1 MFKLI
6 KELRRR
12 EVFRTVGLY
21 VGISWIL
28 IEAASVMLPAFEAPD
43 WTLRAVI
50 IVAIIGLPV
59 ATVLAWFFDINESGI
74 EIQADASDTVVI
86 PFGGRKTDF
95 AVIGVLAVAL
105 IISVYINVTGT
116 RTGVAVEL
124 EPVSVLIADFDNE
137 TGDAMFDGL
146 LEQALTIGVEA
157 APNITAYKRTAAQ
170 ESHKRLNPD
179 AAEGLDSVAA
189 QLVAVREG
197 IQMVLSGSIASA
209 GDGYDL
215 AMTGHDS
222 ISDEDSFSVSV
233 TAKSRNDVLAA
244 VGTLSEE
251 VREALGDRSFKD
263 KESATVENFTAASLE
278 AARDYITAL
287 DLAYRGDHEEALA
300 LFESATQ
307 KDPNFGRAYSGW
319 ALSAYKLGK
328 KDEADEL
335 WKQALALMNTMTE
348 RERLRTLGLYYAVVT
363 QNLVKAK
370 ETFAELV
377 TKYPSDVS
385 ARNNLQVVSFMTL
398 DFQRASDEGKVLLE
412 LYPNSSLYRSNF
424 ALLATYS
431 GEFAAADAAAQQLII
446 DDPDY
451 AVSYLVIA
459 SAAMSRGDYGAARDA
474 YSTML
479 TATKSEYDDSMG
491 TFGLADIELYL
502 GNFANAREL
511 ASQGIEDNLAA
522 GNKVGAATKLI
533 LVAESYLGEGSN
545 QEAAKTARRAYE
557 AAARTSQKV
566 LAALVAIAAG
576 EPALAREVS
585 ESLGKELQPQSR
597 AYGLMIEGALLRQ
610 EGEYIAAIDKLRAAI
625 DMADL
630 WLIRYQLGRAYF
642 DAGFLAESGDEFR
655 LAGTDRQG
663 EATAVF
669 LDDVPTYRY
678 LAELPYWLGRSEEG
692 LGMTDAAKENFMKY
706 VAIRTNGGPLVDDA
720 RQRAGQ

>member
-1 MFKLI
+1 MHRLI

-21 VGISWIL
+21 VGIGWIT
-28 IEAASVMLPAFEAPD
+28 IEGASVMLPAFDAPE
-43 WTLRAVI
+43 WVLRAVI
-50 IVAIIGLPV
+50 ILAIVGLPV
-59 ATVLAWFFDINESGI
+59 AIVLAWIYDATDSGV
-74 EIQADASDTVVI
+74 EVQADPTDTVVI

-95 AVIGVLAVAL
+95 VVIGVLTMAL
-105 IISVYINVTGT
+105 GFSLYLNLTSTG
-116 RTGVAVEL
+116 TGVAETI
-124 EPVSVLIADFDNE
+124 EPISVLIADFDNQ

-146 LEQALTIGVEA
+146 LEQALTIGVEV
-157 APNITAYKRTAAQ
+157 APNITAYQRTAAQ
-170 ESHKRLNPD
+170 ESYKRLNPD
-179 AAEGLDSVAA
+179 AAEALDKVAA

-197 IQMVLSGSIASA
+197 IQMVLIGSIASA
-209 GDGYDL
+209 GNGYDL
-215 AMTGHDS
+215 VMTGHDS
-222 ISDEDSFSVSV
+222 ISDEDSFRVAVS
-233 TAKSRNDVLAA
+233 AKSRNDVLAA

-251 VREALGDRSFKD
+251 VREALGDQSFKD

-278 AARDYITAL
+278 AARDYVNAL
-287 DLAYRGDHEEALA
+287 DFSYRGEHEVAMA
-300 LFESATQ
+300 LFESAAQ

-335 WKQALALMNTMTE
+335 WKQALTLMNTMTE

-363 QNLVKAK
+363 QNLIKAK
-370 ETFAELV
+370 ESFAELV
-377 TKYPSDVS
+377 TKYPSDAA

-398 DFQRASDEGKVLLE
+398 DFQRASDEGKVLLK

-431 GEFAAADAAAQQLII
+431 GEFAEADAAAQQLVT

-459 SAAMSRGDYGAARDA
+459 SAAMSRGDYDAARDA
-474 YSTML
+474 YNTML
-479 TATKSEYDDSMG
+479 TATKSEYDESMG

-502 GNFANAREL
+502 GNFAKARDL
-511 ASQGIEDNLAA
+511 ASQGIEENLAA
-522 GNKVGAATKLI
+522 GNKAGAATKLI
-533 LVAESYLGEGSN
+533 LVAESYLGEGNN
-545 QEAAKTARRAYE
+545 QEAAETARRAYE
-557 AAARTSQKV
+557 AGTRTSQKV
-566 LAALVAIAAG
+566 SAALIAIAAG
-576 EPALAREVS
+576 ESALAREVS

-610 EGEYIAAIDKLRAAI
+610 EGERIPAIDKLQAAI
-625 DMADL
+625 EMADL

-642 DAGFLAESGDEFR
+642 DAGFFAASGDEFR
-655 LAGTDRQG
+655 LCGTDRQG

-678 LAELPYWLGRSEEG
+678 LAELPYWLGRSEES
-692 LGMTDAAKENFMKY
+692 LGMTDAAKENFMRY
-706 VAIRTNGGPLVDDA
+706 VATRSNGGPLVDDA

>member
-1 MFKLI
+1 MLRLI

-21 VGISWIL
+21 VGIGWIT
-28 IEAASVMLPAFEAPD
+28 IEGASVMLPAFDAPE
-43 WTLRAVI
+43 WVLRAVI
-50 IVAIIGLPV
+50 ILAIIGLPV
-59 ATVLAWFFDINESGI
+59 AIVLAWIYDVTDSGI
-74 EIQADASDTVVI
+74 AVQTDPTDTVVV
-86 PFGGRKTDF
+86 PFGGRKADF
-95 AVIGVLAVAL
+95 VVIGILTMALGFSLYLNLTGDGTAVTET
-105 IISVYINVTGT
+105 I
-116 RTGVAVEL
+116 
-124 EPVSVLIADFDNE
+124 EPISVLIADFDNQ

-157 APNITAYKRTAAQ
+157 APNIAAYQRTAAQ
-170 ESHKRLNPD
+170 ESYKRLNPD
-179 AAEGLDSVAA
+179 AADALDNVAA

-197 IQMVLSGSIASA
+197 IQMVLIGSIASA

-215 AMTGHDS
+215 VMTGHDS
-222 ISDEDSFSVSV
+222 ISDEDSFRVTVS
-233 TAKSRNDVLAA
+233 AKSRNDVLAA

-251 VREALGDRSFKD
+251 VREALGDQSFKD

-278 AARDYITAL
+278 AARDYVNAL
-287 DLAYRGDHEEALA
+287 DFSYRGEHEVAMA

-319 ALSAYKLGK
+319 ALSAYKLGR

-363 QNLVKAK
+363 QNLIKAK

-377 TKYPSDVS
+377 TKYPSDAA

-398 DFQRASDEGKVLLE
+398 DFRRASDEGKVLLE

-431 GEFAAADAAAQQLII
+431 GEFAEADAAAQQLVT

-459 SAAMSRGDYGAARDA
+459 SAAMSRGVYDAARNA
-474 YSTML
+474 YNTML

-502 GNFANAREL
+502 GNFAKARDL
-511 ASQGIEDNLAA
+511 ASQGIEENLAA
-522 GNKVGAATKLI
+522 GNKAGAATKLI
-533 LVAESYLGEGSN
+533 LVAESYLGEGN
-545 QEAAKTARRAYE
+545 HQEAAETARRAYE
-557 AAARTSQKV
+557 AGSRTSQKV
-566 LAALVAIAAG
+566 SAALVAIAAG
-576 EPALAREVS
+576 EPELAREVS

-597 AYGLMIEGALLRQ
+597 AYSLMIEGALLRQ
-610 EGEYIAAIDKLRAAI
+610 EGNRIPSIDKLQAAI
-625 DMADL
+625 EMADL
-630 WLIRYQLGRAYF
+630 WMIRYQLGRAYF
-642 DAGFLAESGDEFR
+642 DAGFFAASGDEFR
-655 LAGTDRQG
+655 LCGTDRRG
-663 EATAVF
+663 EVTAVF

-678 LAELPYWLGRSEEG
+678 LAELPYWLGRSEES
-692 LGMTDAAKENFMKY
+692 LGMTDAAKENFMRY
-706 VAIRTNGGPLVDDA
+706 VATRPNGGPLVDDA